1 MRSIEGHGQVLG
13 GIIELP
19 NVMAFLGLAR
29 SSAIKLLS
37 DIHIDDRFRKE
48 TCLLFTFSLEIHHLL
63 MR

>member
-29 SSAIKLLS
+29 SSAASRSSAKVL
-37 DIHIDDRFRKE
+37 
-48 TCLLFTFSLEIHHLL
+48 
-63 MR
+63 